1 MNNKESNRK
10 MKNEK
15 IIFKTLKSSQ
25 VQKQKHLLDKFG
37 QLENFVIARYF
48 LEFVNSFLLKF

>member
-15 IIFKTLKSSQ
+15 IIFKSLKSSQ
-25 VQKQKHLLDKFG
+25 VQKHLLDKFG